1 MIESRRTGARLN
13 DPKVDPTTVTRLPL
27 PSHVV
32 VWADG
37 CWRRGWLIGRSHEP
51 GGWMGLVQYD
61 DHRGDEV
68 TEQIPAE
75 RIAAAGCPLLDD

>member
-1 MIESRRTGARLN
+1 MIEPR
-13 DPKVDPTTVTRLPL
+13 VTRAQPRQSKADPGLVAGLPL

-51 GGWMGLVQYD
+51 TGWMGLVQYD
-61 DHRGDEV
+61 DRSGHEV
-68 TEQIPAE
+68 TEQLPVEHIAPA
-75 RIAAAGCPLLDD
+75 DF